1 MAIPSRVTAVL
12 DGHARVE
19 CFGVERD
26 VSTALMSEPVAVGDY
41 VLVRSGRYVVE
52 MVDQDEALESLLL
65 MEHLLL
71 GSEGGGPGVQPL
83 GLVATREVSS

>member
-19 CFGVERD
+19 CFGVERE
-26 VSTALMSEPVAVGDY
+26 VSTALIAEPIAVGDY
-41 VLVRSGRYVVE
+41 VLVRSGRYLVE
-52 MVDQDEALESLLL
+52 IIDRDEARESLLL

-71 GSEGGGPGVQPL
+71 GSEGGEAGVQRL
-83 GLVATREVSS
+83 GVVATREVSS